1 MEYLSNFLYLNKYII
16 YILKKYIM
24 YFYERTYK
32 MDVLQSVFIAIA
44 VGIVLLIAVTVICCC
59 IISADFGHMIERER
73 EYEEWRHKNFK

>member
-1 MEYLSNFLYLNKYII
+1 
-16 YILKKYIM
+16 
-24 YFYERTYK
+24 

-59 IISADFGHMIERER
+59 IILADFGHMIERER